1 MEAGKTKTRFDM
13 EQEIMTA
20 WQVLDDI
27 KMLSARAGTTQEDWD
42 AVHRLYQIR
51 FETLFETFENLIHG
65 TIAAKKLIRLLRL
78 NLLT

>member
-1 MEAGKTKTRFDM
+1 MMEAGNTKTRFDM

-42 AVHRLYQIR
+42 AVGRLYQIR
-51 FETLFETFENLIHG
+51 FETLFETFENLIHDG
-65 TIAAKKLIRLLRL
+65 KIL
-78 NLLT
+78 

>member
-13 EQEIMTA
+13 EQEIMQA

-27 KMLSARAGTTQEDWD
+27 KLLSAREGTEKEDWD

-51 FETLFETFENLIHG
+51 FETLFETFEQLIKDRA
-65 TIAAKKLIRLLRL
+65 IL
-78 NLLT
+78 

>member
-1 MEAGKTKTRFDM
+1 MMEAGNTKTRFDM

-27 KMLSARAGTTQEDWD
+27 KMLSARESTTKEDWD

-51 FETLFETFENLIHG
+51 FETLFETFEQLVKDG
-65 TIAAKKLIRLLRL
+65 TIL
-78 NLLT
+78 